1 VLQIKAA
8 LNAIEEV
15 FSRKGTASDHGFR
28 DDGNHRHN
36 ARGFDIS
43 AVLTILQPYPID
55 ILGLNCDGTRPDG
68 RAYPLP
74 VGSFICD
81 FFASPM
87 LGCQKM
93 LAVMPT
99 ID

>member
-1 VLQIKAA
+1 MQLKKS
-8 LNAIEEV
+8 
-15 FSRKGTASDHGFR
+15 FSRRGTASDHGFR

-36 ARGFDIS
+36 ARGSDIS

-55 ILGLNCDGTRPDG
+55 ILGLNCATGPD
-68 RAYPLP
+68 RMAEHIRYLSAHCP
-74 VGSFICD
+74 VVI
-81 FFASPM
+81 ASPM